1 MTLEEFLACQGGTE
15 VRVTLAHELQEVI
28 RIDRWQ
34 PPVALFA
41 ALPRNQSGGAL
52 ATESGHQSFHLP
64 IAQTQCMRCGGLG
77 HSMFH
82 NLLEYLQP
90 IEFASTHREVSL
102 HRRTCK
108 MAQKGTYLLGAME
121 TSLYSL
127 YKHCLSKIHKT
138 CFLQSGNVV

>member
-1 MTLEEFLACQGGTE
+1 MTLEELLARQGGTE
-15 VRVTLAHELQEVI
+15 VRVMLAHEVQEVI
-28 RIDRWQ
+28 RVDRRQ

-41 ALPRNQSGGAL
+41 AFPRNQSGGAL
-52 ATESGHQSFHLP
+52 ATESRHQSFHLP
-64 IAQTQCMRCGGLG
+64 IAQTQGMRRGGLG

-90 IEFASTHREVSL
+90 IELGIAHREVSL

-108 MAQKGTYLLGAME
+108 MAQKGTFLLGAMG

-127 YKHCLSKIHKT
+127 HKPT
-138 CFLQSGNVV
+138 GDVTLDIPKLLA

>member
-1 MTLEEFLACQGGTE
+1 
-15 VRVTLAHELQEVI
+15 VI

-41 ALPRNQSGGAL
+41 AFPRNQSGGAL
-52 ATESGHQSFHLP
+52 ATESRHQSFHLP
-64 IAQTQCMRCGGLG
+64 IAQTQCVRCGRLG

-90 IEFASTHREVSL
+90 IQLGIAHREVSL

-108 MAQKGTYLLGAME
+108 MAQKGTFLLGGKR
-121 TSLYSL
+121 T
-127 YKHCLSKIHKT
+127 
-138 CFLQSGNVV
+138 FLFGYHTIASQSWYVGPRVAAFNYDIRRQIQAALLVSSDFWI